1 MFALNRIRYLTCA
14 RILWIF
20 RFRSNRTKRRS
31 ARWAVSTLNLASSL
45 IDLFVDPRCRSIQ
58 RDRFKNLAQKLL
70 ISSSAVGVFH
80 ASAPGSPV
88 SAAAVL
94 AKHPVPELSLA
105 ATTVSLINSCLGMS
119 GSHISVSE
127 RRVKG
132 IRQRW
137 HRRTPRASGHDD
149 TRNNIAR

>member
-1 MFALNRIRYLTCA
+1 MDLSLSIKPDEKKERKV
-14 RILWIF
+14 
-20 RFRSNRTKRRS
+20 SNF
-31 ARWAVSTLNLASSL
+31 NLASSL
-45 IDLFVDPRCRSIQ
+45 IDPFVDLLCRSIQ

-105 ATTVSLINSCLGMS
+105 ATTVSLINSCLRMS
-119 GSHISVSE
+119 DPHF
-127 RRVKG
+127 RFN
-132 IRQRW
+132 
-137 HRRTPRASGHDD
+137 RRTTSQEHTTAMVSVHASGVGS
-149 TRNNIAR
+149 RPRLE